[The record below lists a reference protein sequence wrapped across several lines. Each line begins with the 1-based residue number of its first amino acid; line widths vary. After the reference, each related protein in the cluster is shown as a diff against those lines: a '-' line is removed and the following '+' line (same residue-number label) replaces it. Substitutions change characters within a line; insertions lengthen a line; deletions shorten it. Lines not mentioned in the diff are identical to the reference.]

1 MKCRMIFYYHMLG
14 EDMGQLN
21 VYVRF
26 FANGPL
32 EKVYGVSGMRHP
44 SFLGYLS
51 LSFIN

>member
-32 EKVYGVSGMRHP
+32 QKIYGVSGMPRT
-44 SFLGYLS
+44 SFLGCRS
-51 LSFIN
+51 MSFIN